1 MQQRG
6 VSDKAARRCKHWTAA
21 ACLNEQLL
29 LRCNP
34 APAEG
39 APASAPDSARDQL
52 ARLSAPMERRE
63 PPGGAGREDGRS
75 DMLRGGVLWCA
86 C

>member
-1 MQQRG
+1 M
-6 VSDKAARRCKHWTAA
+6 
-21 ACLNEQLL
+21 
-29 LRCNP
+29 
-34 APAEG
+34 
-39 APASAPDSARDQL
+39 PDSARDQL
-52 ARLSAPMERRE
+52 ARLSAPVERRE